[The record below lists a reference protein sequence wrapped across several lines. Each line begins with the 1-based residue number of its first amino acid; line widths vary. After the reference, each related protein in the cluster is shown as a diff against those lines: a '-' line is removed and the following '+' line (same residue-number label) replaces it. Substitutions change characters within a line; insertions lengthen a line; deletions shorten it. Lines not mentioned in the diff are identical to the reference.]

1 MSTPADTRERVLE
14 AALSCIEREG
24 LAATSVED
32 VARAASV
39 SRATIYRHFPGGREQ
54 LVTETATW
62 EVARFFARVEQTVAV
77 RARPRRPPAPRPVV
91 GPPGPRR
98 PRPAPPAAAHRARGR
113 AHRAVGGHRPG
124 ARADHRLPGRP
135 AGGRAGR
142 RPGAARSRRS
152 EAADHLGRLYLRT
165 SAPPAAGTSTT
176 PPRSTASCA
185 PSSWPASPP
194 ADRLSH
200 PRPPKLAHVVQP
212 AEAGEP
218 AFGGES
224 PLAMR

>member
-62 EVARFFARVEQTVAV
+62 EVARFFARVEQTVAAEPDLAARLRLALSSGH
-77 RARPRRPPAPRPVV
+77 RALDDHALLHRLLRTEPEAVLTELSVATDLVLELIIAYLADQLRGRAGGR
-91 GPPGPRR
+91 PGPRPTSTC
-98 PRPAPPAAAHRARGR
+98 PRPPTTS
-113 AHRAVGGHRPG
+113 G
-124 ARADHRLPGRP
+124 A
-135 AGGRAGR
+135 
-142 RPGAARSRRS
+142 STC
-152 EAADHLGRLYLRT
+152 RT
-165 SAPPAAGTSTT
+165 SAPPAGGTSTT

-185 PSSWPASPP
+185 PSSWPASP
-194 ADRLSH
+194 
-200 PRPPKLAHVVQP
+200 QP
-212 AEAGEP
+212 AEPPRACPPESWLTWPSRPKQVSQLSGQTPP
-218 AFGGES
+218 A
-224 PLAMR
+224 